1 MDRYDELIKT
11 VCPDGAETD
20 LFKNL
25 VAECVELEKRLDY
38 LRSLPH
44 IKVHP
49 TDPTKQKTTPAAK
62 QYKELLQQYTNIIKI
77 LARQGGGENDSED
90 SPLRAWARK
99 RLENND
105 Y

>member
-1 MDRYDELIKT
+1 MDRYNEILKS

-25 VAECVELEKRLDY
+25 VAEFVELEKRLDE
-38 LRSLPH
+38 LRKLPF

-49 TDPTKQKTTPAAK
+49 DDPTKQKATPAAK
-62 QYKELLQQYTNIIKI
+62 QYKELLQQYTNITKI
-77 LARQGGGENDSED
+77 LARQSGGENDTED
-90 SPLRAWARK
+90 SPLRAWARE
-99 RLENND
+99 RLKNNA